1 MRAIGLLGRIVF
13 WIGLILIIADSVV
26 YSYLT
31 HDYFIMVLKLLF
43 FPVTYVIYPWTSGL
57 WWLFIISITGYWVS
71 TFIGKM
77 PPVE

>member
-1 MRAIGLLGRIVF
+1 MRVIGLLGRIVF
-13 WIGLILIIADSVV
+13 WICLILIIADSVV

-31 HDYFIMVLKLLF
+31 HDYVMMVLKLIF
-43 FPVTYVIYPWTSGL
+43 FPVTYVLHPWTSGL
-57 WWLFIISITGYWVS
+57 WWLFIISIIGYWVS